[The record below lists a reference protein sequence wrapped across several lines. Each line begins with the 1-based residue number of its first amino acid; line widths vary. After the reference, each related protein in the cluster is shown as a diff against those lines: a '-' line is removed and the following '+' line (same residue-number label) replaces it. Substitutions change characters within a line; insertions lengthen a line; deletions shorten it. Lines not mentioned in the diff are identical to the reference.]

1 LKMSRLISGKMLLLF
16 AVVLLLSFIAGASSG
31 KKTKYDQ
38 TLPIPSQA
46 FRRDTI
52 CGGLGG
58 DVTAGD
64 FFAHLERIETDGG
77 VEFRRKSQVIRDFPA
92 RLSVVL
98 SGTIGSCPR
107 SVPNLAPISMLT
119 DFVNQL
125 KISAEW
131 ISGPASRPVLDLSV
145 VRHPPREVP
154 WPETDPPNWGL
165 DITIASKD
173 VPLTDLLNL
182 SIQSADGHR
191 LLDFMVGL

>member
-1 LKMSRLISGKMLLLF
+1 MKMPPLDSRQVLVFAAIALLMTS
-16 AVVLLLSFIAGASSG
+16 AAGPSAG

-38 TLPIPSQA
+38 FLAIPAQA
-46 FRRDTI
+46 FQRDAI

-77 VEFRRKSQVIRDFPA
+77 VEFRRKSQVVRDFPA
-92 RLSVVL
+92 QLSVVL
-98 SGTIGSCPR
+98 AGTIGSCPR
-107 SVPNLAPISMLT
+107 SVPNLAPISALT
-119 DFVNQL
+119 DFINQL

-131 ISGPASRPVLDLSV
+131 IRGPASRPVLNLSV
-145 VRHPPREVP
+145 VKHPPREVL
-154 WPETDPPNWGL
+154 WPETDPPHWGL
-165 DITIASKD
+165 DITLPSKD